1 MKSRRTLTCAPFA
14 LRGNIASPLHSV
26 DAFVDV
32 SRFSVVAGFGEQS
45 TAFCANSDVASSVT
59 THGQY
64 AGEETHTMA
73 EALPSNDNQ
82 PKKRV
87 RFSSLLISYTAVA
100 SSLYDRTAVE
110 SDVFSC
116 DVCGIQIPAGMKGFE
131 PYGTCPLCPDGFDAC
146 GACCGTAA
154 LMALCRSTPYPSQ
167 ATMEVSCHEHALRV
181 VDRKAE
187 IDWANG
193 NAVGGAKQSS
203 PKKRTPTKKGGTKR
217 SPRSRSKSP
226 RSNKRRKT

>member
-1 MKSRRTLTCAPFA
+1 MQEREGGSLLEDACERARTQRFEPRLDWRSKGRNGIKCAGRATIPQSD
-14 LRGNIASPLHSV
+14 LRE
-26 DAFVDV
+26 V
-32 SRFSVVAGFGEQS
+32 SISLSFLLIPDSK
-45 TAFCANSDVASSVT
+45 TTASSS
-59 THGQY
+59 
-64 AGEETHTMA
+64 A
-73 EALPSNDNQ
+73 
-82 PKKRV
+82 R
-87 RFSSLLISYTAVA
+87 
-100 SSLYDRTAVE
+100 
-110 SDVFSC
+110 
-116 DVCGIQIPAGMKGFE
+116 
-131 PYGTCPLCPDGFDAC
+131 
-146 GACCGTAA
+146 CGTAA